1 MTCAWMAA
9 GLLLSCLVS
18 ADPTGPLEGSWE
30 IISVIDNGE
39 VQPSR
44 VVFEKF
50 AEDGR
55 LSVKGNVIRCKNPG
69 HKELQEMACVVD
81 TTKNPNTIDLAGA
94 ERVNTKG
101 IFSVQGDML
110 TLCFGSPDVV
120 TRPDRF
126 SAAVGSKRLLIMLH
140 RVPDLTP
147 PMTPILEQPSA
158 IAAPQPV
165 RQPPPPQVAL
175 VPVVPVPEP
184 VMLNRDKIVGTW
196 GHQDEQKISY
206 TTFNPDGT
214 FSALTTYK
222 NGFQKVFHIED
233 RRSGTWNLSEGVIAL
248 RYTASTD
255 KKDVNQVYSMRIQ
268 RVADT
273 DMIYRDAQGM
283 ERIEWRVR

>member
-69 HKELQEMACVVD
+69 HKDLQEMACVVD

-126 SAAVGSKRLLIMLH
+126 SAHDADSCATIGYCSTSTSAPATATSGCLGSGSTCARTGH
-140 RVPDLTP
+140 V
-147 PMTPILEQPSA
+147 ESGQ
-158 IAAPQPV
+158 
-165 RQPPPPQVAL
+165 
-175 VPVVPVPEP
+175 
-184 VMLNRDKIVGTW
+184 NRRYLG
-196 GHQDEQKISY
+196 
-206 TTFNPDGT
+206 
-214 FSALTTYK
+214 A
-222 NGFQKVFHIED
+222 
-233 RRSGTWNLSEGVIAL
+233 SG
-248 RYTASTD
+248 
-255 KKDVNQVYSMRIQ
+255 
-268 RVADT
+268 
-273 DMIYRDAQGM
+273 
-283 ERIEWRVR
+283 